1 MDRKV
6 VRRTGSQ
13 AIGRVEISVRL
24 AGTAYTGAMQAT
36 RPTSPNSRQPG
47 SCGCYRRP
55 IVCFVVLMTVLLMT
69 SCATLRT
76 DDRVRVTVSNIEV
89 IEATLL
95 EQLYLVT
102 LRIQNRGDTPLA
114 ISGASFDL
122 DINGRGFGSGV
133 SDQQVEVAPFSDS
146 KLEVRMV
153 STVFGMLRL
162 INGMQNRDGEPVSY
176 SISGRF
182 STGQGFGSVGFRES
196 GEIELPGRD
205 KNPSGE
211 IL

>member
-1 MDRKV
+1 M
-6 VRRTGSQ
+6 
-13 AIGRVEISVRL
+13 
-24 AGTAYTGAMQAT
+24 
-36 RPTSPNSRQPG
+36 
-47 SCGCYRRP
+47 
-55 IVCFVVLMTVLLMT
+55 LLVT
-69 SCATLRT
+69 SCATLGT

-102 LRIQNRGDTPLA
+102 LRIQNRGETPLS

-133 SDQQVEVAPFSDS
+133 SDQKVEVAPFSDS
-146 KLEVRMV
+146 KLQVRMV

-162 INGMQNRDGEPVSY
+162 VNGMQNRNGEPVSY

-182 STGQGFGSVGFRES
+182 STGQGFGGVGFRES

-205 KNPSGE
+205 QNPSGE
-211 IL
+211 VL